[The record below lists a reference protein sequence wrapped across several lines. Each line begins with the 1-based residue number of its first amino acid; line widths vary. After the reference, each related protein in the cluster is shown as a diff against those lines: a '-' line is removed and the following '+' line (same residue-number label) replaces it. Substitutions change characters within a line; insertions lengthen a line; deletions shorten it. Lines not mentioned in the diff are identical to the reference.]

1 MQKKKKDLLTCSRFT
16 MLTSAV
22 FCHPALI
29 SFACGVINH
38 DWIVASSTIY
48 QRYQREIGYF
58 FFSDI
63 SYHINNAFTFFSRQQ
78 R

>member
-1 MQKKKKDLLTCSRFT
+1 MKILGEQKRDPYSYPEHHFNLYLYAKKKDLLTCSRFT

-48 QRYQREIGYF
+48 QRYQREIG
-58 FFSDI
+58 
-63 SYHINNAFTFFSRQQ
+63 
-78 R
+78 